1 MLVRL
6 PHTGDFTLADSVG
19 AIADPDFPDPPE
31 GDEPVVVAGIDFDGI
46 ERLFAVAGLSGA
58 MGTQEGY
65 LAIGRTRVTLM
76 EEVDRIVEL
85 QLRLLAIGGVLL
97 LALAWA
103 LGHFWLARC
112 PPEETEE

>member
-19 AIADPDFPDPPE
+19 AVAEPTFPAPPE
-31 GDEPVVVAGIDFDGI
+31 GDRPVIVSGIDFDGI
-46 ERLFAVAGLSGA
+46 ERLFAVAGLSAAAGSS
-58 MGTQEGY
+58 EGY

-76 EEVDRIVEL
+76 EEVDQIVDL
-85 QLRLLAIGGVLL
+85 QLRLLAVGGGLL

-103 LGHFWLARC
+103 LGHFWLVRR
-112 PPEETEE
+112 PSEEGRG